1 MQHFDPDHDYVNE
14 YVNLWNRRIGSA
26 KIWMIILGILLVIM
40 GIVSVTAPLSM
51 YAFIQDFIAAVLI
64 IRGVSDVIG
73 YVQTPAFFRNGATLA
88 AGILNALLGFLF
100 LALPTVF
107 TATTLG
113 LLLAFLLIMTG
124 VERLSFAH
132 SMRYYQIEGSSA
144 GTVMG
149 IVNII
154 LGVILA
160 FTPLFTGVVLTY
172 LIAAYLIVAGAT
184 LIVEG
189 VMIKRIER

>member
-1 MQHFDPDHDYVNE
+1 M
-14 YVNLWNRRIGSA
+14 
-26 KIWMIILGILLVIM
+26 
-40 GIVSVTAPLSM
+40 
-51 YAFIQDFIAAVLI
+51 
-64 IRGVSDVIG
+64 
-73 YVQTPAFFRNGATLA
+73 
-88 AGILNALLGFLF
+88 F

-124 VERLSFAH
+124 IERLSFAH
-132 SMRYYQIEGSSA
+132 SMRYYELEGSSA

-172 LIAAYLIVAGAT
+172 LIAAYLIVARCPPSRSGRFFMPFAST
-184 LIVEG
+184 TRTQRPAPRRQAPPVPGGCAYRYL
-189 VMIKRIER
+189 RQSSSSSSSSACASRADSSAAARAAASRAASA

>member
-1 MQHFDPDHDYVNE
+1 MQHFDPDHDYANE

-51 YAFIQDFIAAVLI
+51 YAFIQGFIAAVLI

>member
-51 YAFIQDFIAAVLI
+51 YAFIQGF
-64 IRGVSDVIG
+64 IG

-189 VMIKRIER
+189 VLIKRIER